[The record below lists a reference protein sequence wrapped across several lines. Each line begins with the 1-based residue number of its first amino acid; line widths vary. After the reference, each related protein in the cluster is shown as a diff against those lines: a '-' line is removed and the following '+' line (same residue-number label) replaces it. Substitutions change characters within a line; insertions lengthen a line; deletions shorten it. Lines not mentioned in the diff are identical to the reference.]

1 MVSID
6 NYEPYNNIF
15 FYSKIDLVA
24 TDQFETESNEVPHIF
39 TDEERE
45 LHKHRSMIA
54 KYEKEWDYYKKIV
67 NPYEFVYTQKKYSNF
82 PDSICFLKPLSRSY
96 FKMIE
101 MLDLLNYF
109 TESNNT
115 YKIRTAHVCE
125 GPGGFIEAILDR
137 AATSKREVDVSV
149 AMTLYSNKSNVP
161 GWRNATFFLK
171 KNKNVKVIFGEDNTG
186 DILKVENQR
195 FYTNYSFTAGVGG
208 KMDIFTADGGFDF
221 SYDYMSQ
228 ETQIFSLLLSSV
240 RIGFDVLKIGGVFIL
255 KLFDFSY
262 KSTVD
267 LLYVLSQYFEEW
279 TLYKPSMSRPCNPE
293 HYFIGK
299 RFTGC
304 TKELLCTFDL
314 WLNLLVKG
322 EPLESLITVDYSEMF
337 KTIINNL
344 RNHSLKLQI
353 EYLKKVFTIIESSV
367 SEISSKH
374 NFEPTSGSI
383 IDAYLKH
390 NEKKSYEWCV
400 RFNMPIFTY
409 RRRLIKETVESE
421 ASHIDLPIS
430 CQQ

>member
-1 MVSID
+1 
-6 NYEPYNNIF
+6 
-15 FYSKIDLVA
+15 
-24 TDQFETESNEVPHIF
+24 
-39 TDEERE
+39 
-45 LHKHRSMIA
+45 MIS

-101 MLDLLNYF
+101 ILDLLNYF
-109 TESNNT
+109 TERNT
-115 YKIRTAHVCE
+115 NKIRTAHVCE

-137 AATSKREVDVSV
+137 AATNKCEVDVSV

-186 DILKVENQR
+186 DILKPENQR
-195 FYTNYSFTAGVGG
+195 FYANYITTVGTG
-208 KMDIFTADGGFDF
+208 DKMDIFTADGGFDF

-228 ETQIFSLLLSSV
+228 EIQIFRLLLSSV
-240 RIGFDVLKIGGVFIL
+240 RIGFEVLKIGGVFVL

-299 RFTGC
+299 RFIGC
-304 TKELLCTFDL
+304 TKKVLRIFDK
-314 WLNLLVKG
+314 WLSVK
-322 EPLESLITVDYSEMF
+322 PLESLIRADYSEPF
-337 KTIINNL
+337 KTIITKL

-353 EYLKKVFTIIESSV
+353 EYLKKVFLIINTSASSESK
-367 SEISSKH
+367 I
-374 NFEPTSGSI
+374 TDI
-383 IDAYLKH
+383 YLKH

-400 RFNMPIFTY
+400 RFKMPIFAY
-409 RRRLIKETVESE
+409 RRRLIEIPSGLEVVEE
-421 ASHIDLPIS
+421 PGQAAVDESHHSIGLVPDCRQAAVEEPQTYPPIS
-430 CQQ
+430 SQQ